1 MNRFVP
7 LHSVRH
13 EIAAAYAGL
22 CRYGTRLVRR
32 DDDRMRRLAGM
43 AWHGMGSALGALVQ
57 ANLRHWFYLRQ
68 IGLPTLSSTDR
79 RIESVAR
86 EGVERTTRR

>member
-1 MNRFVP
+1 MKLRLPMLVYADTARGSFDATTIACVAC
-7 LHSVRH
+7 RH
-13 EIAAAYAGL
+13 A
-22 CRYGTRLVRR
+22 
-32 DDDRMRRLAGM
+32 M
-43 AWHGMGSALGALVQ
+43 ASALGALVQ

-86 EGVERTTRR
+86 ERLKRTTRR

>member
-1 MNRFVP
+1 MLVYADTPRGP
-7 LHSVRH
+7 LDATT
-13 EIAAAYAGL
+13 IACVGL
-22 CRYGTRLVRR
+22 P
-32 DDDRMRRLAGM
+32 
-43 AWHGMGSALGALVQ
+43 AWHGMASALGALVQ

-86 EGVERTTRR
+86 ERLKRTTRR